1 MRISEKAIRRIIRR
15 SLEEMALKS
24 MQVGLPRPMAT
35 GQETPVYMTPEEYAA
50 SDMSI
55 DQPSW
60 TSQESHAAAMKTW
73 GRKSYES
80 YAKNQFERLPI
91 GLNVFVL
98 PKTGAMPTYRRFTD
112 PDDDGSNR
120 AGMNIIRQH
129 FPDAQI
135 DPDDLNIV
143 ILTPHQ
149 EELSARTGPV
159 TSPAD
164 FLRFDGIYNTVHA
177 LFDSGPL
184 GDICDEIREDV
195 SRIAYLIAGV
205 PEGEFISN
213 EKLSRVIGSRTNQ
226 PKSPLNSIFRLKTL
240 RSGRLNDEAEI
251 APELC
256 TVALI
261 RNTIPVNVDS
271 FPAENIDGV
280 EFTPEEFSEGMS
292 LLEDISMKLEGAR
305 DAWQR
310 LQGKTIIGS
319 PENLP

>member
-1 MRISEKAIRRIIRR
+1 MRISEKAIRRIIRS
-15 SLEEMALKS
+15 SLEEMALKT
-24 MQVGLPRPMAT
+24 MQVGLPRPMAP
-35 GQETPVYMTPEEYAA
+35 GQETPMYMTPEEFAV
-50 SDMSI
+50 SDMSVG
-55 DQPSW
+55 QPNW

-98 PKTGAMPTYRRFTD
+98 PKTGAHRTYSRFTD
-112 PDDDGSNR
+112 PDDDGSNTVC
-120 AGMNIIRQH
+120 MNIIRRH

-143 ILTPHQ
+143 ILTPHW
-149 EELSARTGPV
+149 EELSNRTGPV

-164 FLRFDGIYNTVHA
+164 FLQFDGIYNTVHA

-195 SRIAYLIAGV
+195 SRVVYLIAGV

-213 EKLSRVIGSRTNQ
+213 EKLNRVIGSRTKQ
-226 PKSPLNSIFRLKTL
+226 PQSPLNGIFRLKTL

-261 RNTIPVNVDS
+261 RNTIPVNIEA
-271 FPAENIDGV
+271 FPSENIDGV
-280 EFTPEEFSEGMS
+280 EFTPEEFNEGMS
-292 LLEDISMKLEGAR
+292 LLEDMAMKLESAR